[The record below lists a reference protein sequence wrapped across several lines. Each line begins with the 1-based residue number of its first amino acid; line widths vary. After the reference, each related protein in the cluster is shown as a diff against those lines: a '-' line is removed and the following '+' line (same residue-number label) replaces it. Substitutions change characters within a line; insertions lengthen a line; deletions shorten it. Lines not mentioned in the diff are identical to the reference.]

1 MSHTSFYALR
11 IASLAALPL
20 VAVLAPQAAFATGVS
35 AGTLIQNTARATY
48 TTGTASGSVDSN
60 TVTIKVD
67 ELLDVAV
74 SSLDSG
80 PISGSTAPVTLRF
93 TVTNT
98 GNGPESYLITADPAV
113 AGNDFNMVIQT
124 IAIDTN
130 GDGDYDVGVDQVIA
144 NGAATPLIAADTGT
158 TIFVIATLPSGAAD
172 GDTSQVRLTADAQ
185 TGTGAPGTVFAG
197 QGENGGDAVVGT
209 SGASEF
215 AQGNIVAS
223 LATVTLT
230 KSAVVADPFG
240 GTETVPGAIV
250 TYSIVA
256 SVTGT
261 GAVSNLRV
269 TDVIPTGTSYQAG
282 TLRLDTTTLS
292 DPADADA
299 GSASASGVDVNLG
312 TVSGGASQTVSFKVK
327 ID

>member
-1 MSHTSFYALR
+1 MSQNHIATLR
-11 IASLAALPL
+11 RASLAALPL
-20 VAVLAPQAAFATGVS
+20 AAVLAPHAAMATGVS

-74 SSLDSG
+74 TSLDSG
-80 PISGSTAPVTLRF
+80 PISGSAAPVTLRF

-98 GNGPESYLITADPAV
+98 GNGPESFLLTADPAV

-124 IAIDTN
+124 IAIDSN

-144 NGAATPLIAADTGT
+144 NGAATPLLAADTGT
-158 TIFVIATLPSGAAD
+158 TVFVIATLPSGAAD
-172 GDTSQVRLTADAQ
+172 GDTSQIRLTADAQ
-185 TGTGAPGTVFAG
+185 TGTGSPGTVFAG
-197 QGENGGDAVVGT
+197 QGANGGDAVVGV

-215 AQGNIVAS
+215 AQGSIVAS
-223 LATVTLT
+223 LATVTLV
-230 KSAVVADPFG
+230 KSASVADPFG
-240 GTETVPGAIV
+240 GTQTVPGAVV

-256 SVTGT
+256 NVTGT
-261 GAVSNLRV
+261 GSVSALHV
-269 TDVIPTGTSYQAG
+269 TDVIPVGTTYQPG
-282 TLRLDTTTLS
+282 TLKLDTTALS
-292 DPADADA
+292 DPADADV
-299 GSASASGVDVNLG
+299 GTASASGIDVNLG
-312 TVSGGASQTVSFKVK
+312 TVSGGTSQTVSFQVK